1 MGYAV
6 GVVGWIADVR
16 PALLYTVG
24 LIAVSTGR
32 KDHSESYS
40 MFRNFEWLIGL
51 RYTRAKR
58 RNQFVSFISA
68 TSIIGITLGVTAL
81 IVVISV
87 MNGFQD
93 ELRNRI
99 LGMTAHATV
108 SEYERG
114 LGDWQA
120 VAKRVEHEPH
130 VMATA
135 PYVQAE
141 GMLSAQPNVSG
152 AIIRG
157 IEPKYEDAVTDI
169 GSHIIKGDIHDLKPG
184 SFGIVLGADLAKALG
199 VTVGDSLMLI
209 TANVA
214 VTPVGGLLRQRKF
227 TVVGIFK
234 IGMYEYDRGTAFID
248 LKDAQ
253 ALYRMGDKVTGLR
266 LKLDD
271 LFKAPWVARDLNR
284 KLGNPYWVS
293 DWTKA
298 NGNFFR
304 AVQTERTVMFIILSL
319 IVAVA
324 AFNIVSTLVMVVTDK
339 QGDIAILRTLGAS
352 PGSVMM
358 IFLISGTIIGLIGTL
373 VGVGL
378 GVTLALNVETI
389 VPWIEH
395 ITGTQFMPADV
406 YYISEVPSRLEWS
419 DVLHVGLMAFGLS
432 FLATIYPAWRASR
445 VQPAEALRYE

>member
-1 MGYAV
+1 
-6 GVVGWIADVR
+6 
-16 PALLYTVG
+16 
-24 LIAVSTGR
+24 
-32 KDHSESYS
+32 
-40 MFRNFEWLIGL
+40 MFRSFEWLIGL

-58 RNQFVSFISA
+58 RNRFVSFISA

-93 ELRNRI
+93 ELRHRI
-99 LGMTAHATV
+99 LGMTAHATI
-108 SEYERG
+108 SENGQPVR
-114 LGDWQA
+114 DWQQLA
-120 VAKRVEHEPH
+120 QKVKNEPH
-130 VMATA
+130 VMASA

-141 GMLSAQPNVSG
+141 AMLSAQPNVSG

-157 IEPKYEDAVTDI
+157 IEPKYEDDVTDI
-169 GSHIIKGDIHDLKPG
+169 GKHMVAGKLSDLKPG
-184 SFGIVLGADLAKALG
+184 SFGIVLGEALAQSLG
-199 VTVGDSLMLI
+199 VVVGDKLMLI

-214 VTPVGGLLRQRKF
+214 VTPVGGLLRQRQF

-234 IGMYEYDRGTAFID
+234 VGMYEYDRGSAFID

-253 ALYRMGDKVTGLR
+253 ALFRMGDGVTGLR

-271 LFKAPWVARDLNR
+271 MFRAPWVAHDLNL
-284 KLGNPYWVS
+284 KLGNPYWTT

-339 QGDIAILRTLGAS
+339 RGDIAILRTLGAS
-352 PGSVMM
+352 PGSITR
-358 IFLISGTIIGLIGTL
+358 IFLISGTVIGLIGTL
-373 VGVGL
+373 IGVGI
-378 GVTLALNVETI
+378 GVLIASNVETI

-395 ITGTQFMPADV
+395 LTGTQFMPADV
-406 YYISEVPSRLEWS
+406 YYISEVPSRLDWN
-419 DVLHVGLMAFGLS
+419 DVWHVGLMAFGLS
-432 FLATIYPAWRASR
+432 FLATIYPAWSASR

>member
-1 MGYAV
+1 
-6 GVVGWIADVR
+6 
-16 PALLYTVG
+16 
-24 LIAVSTGR
+24 
-32 KDHSESYS
+32 
-40 MFRNFEWLIGL
+40 MFRSFEWLIGL

-58 RNQFVSFISA
+58 RNRFVSFISA

-93 ELRNRI
+93 ELRHRI
-99 LGMTAHATV
+99 LGMTAHATI
-108 SEYERG
+108 SENGRA
-114 LGDWQA
+114 LQDWQTLA
-120 VAKRVEHEPH
+120 EKVKNEPDVVAS
-130 VMATA
+130 A
-135 PYVQAE
+135 PYIQAE
-141 GMLSAQPNVSG
+141 AMLSAQPNVSG

-169 GSHIIKGDIHDLKPG
+169 GKHMVAGSLNDLTPG
-184 SFGIVLGADLAKALG
+184 GFGIVLGQSLAESLG
-199 VTVGDSLMLI
+199 VAVGDKLMLI

-214 VTPVGGLLRQRKF
+214 VTPVGGLLRQRQF

-234 IGMYEYDRGTAFID
+234 VGMYEYDRGSAFID

-253 ALYRMGDKVTGLR
+253 ALFRMGDGVTGLR
-266 LKLDD
+266 LKLNDM
-271 LFKAPWVARDLNR
+271 FRAPWVAHDLNL
-284 KLGNPYWVS
+284 KLGNPYWTT
-293 DWTKA
+293 DWTQA

-339 QGDIAILRTLGAS
+339 RGDIAILRTLGAS
-352 PGSVMM
+352 PGSIMR
-358 IFLISGTIIGLIGTL
+358 IFLISGTVIGLIGTL
-373 VGVGL
+373 IGVAI
-378 GVTLALNVETI
+378 GVLIASNVETI

-406 YYISEVPSRLEWS
+406 YYISEVPSRLDWN
-419 DVLHVGLMAFGLS
+419 DVWHVGVMAFGLS
-432 FLATIYPAWRASR
+432 FLATIYPAWSASR

>member
-1 MGYAV
+1 
-6 GVVGWIADVR
+6 
-16 PALLYTVG
+16 
-24 LIAVSTGR
+24 
-32 KDHSESYS
+32 
-40 MFRNFEWLIGL
+40 MFRSFEWLIGL

-58 RNQFVSFISA
+58 RNRFVSFISA

-93 ELRNRI
+93 ELRHRI
-99 LGMTAHATV
+99 LGMTAHATI
-108 SEYERG
+108 SENG
-114 LGDWQA
+114 QALQDWQTLA
-120 VAKRVEHEPH
+120 QKVKNEPNVVAS
-130 VMATA
+130 A

-141 GMLSAQPNVSG
+141 AMLSAQPNVSG

-157 IEPKYEDAVTDI
+157 IEPKYEDEVTDI
-169 GSHIIKGDIHDLKPG
+169 GKHMVAGSLSDLKPG
-184 SFGIVLGADLAKALG
+184 GFGIVLGQSLAESLG
-199 VTVGDSLMLI
+199 VAVGDKLMLI

-214 VTPVGGLLRQRKF
+214 VTPVGGLLRQRQF

-234 IGMYEYDRGTAFID
+234 VGMYEYDRGSAFID

-253 ALYRMGDKVTGLR
+253 ALFRMGDGVTGLR
-266 LKLDD
+266 LRLDD
-271 LFKAPWVARDLNR
+271 MFRAPWVAHDLNL
-284 KLGNPYWVS
+284 KLGNPYWTT
-293 DWTKA
+293 DWTRA

-339 QGDIAILRTLGAS
+339 RGDIAILRTLGAS
-352 PGSVMM
+352 PGSIMR
-358 IFLISGTIIGLIGTL
+358 IFLISGTVIGLIGTL
-373 VGVGL
+373 IGVAI
-378 GVTLALNVETI
+378 GVLIASNVETI

-395 ITGTQFMPADV
+395 LTGTQFMPADV
-406 YYISEVPSRLEWS
+406 YYISEVPSRLDWN
-419 DVLHVGLMAFGLS
+419 DVWHVGVMAFGLS
-432 FLATIYPAWRASR
+432 FLATIYPAWSASR

>member
-1 MGYAV
+1 
-6 GVVGWIADVR
+6 
-16 PALLYTVG
+16 
-24 LIAVSTGR
+24 
-32 KDHSESYS
+32 
-40 MFRNFEWLIGL
+40 MFRSFEWLIGL

-58 RNQFVSFISA
+58 RNRFVSFISA

-93 ELRNRI
+93 ELRHRI
-99 LGMTAHATV
+99 LGMTAHATI
-108 SEYERG
+108 SENG
-114 LGDWQA
+114 QALQDWRSL
-120 VAKRVEHEPH
+120 AKKVQNEPD
-130 VMATA
+130 VMASA

-141 GMLSAQPNVSG
+141 AMLSAQPNVSG

-169 GSHIIKGDIHDLKPG
+169 GKHMVAGSLSDLKPG
-184 SFGIVLGADLAKALG
+184 GFGIVLGEALAQSLG
-199 VTVGDSLMLI
+199 VAVGDKLMLI

-214 VTPVGGLLRQRKF
+214 VTPVGGLLRQRQF

-234 IGMYEYDRGTAFID
+234 VGMYEYDRGSAFID

-253 ALYRMGDKVTGLR
+253 ALFRMGDGVTGLR

-271 LFKAPWVARDLNR
+271 MFRAPSVARDLNL
-284 KLGNPYWVS
+284 KLGNPYWTT
-293 DWTKA
+293 DWTQA

-339 QGDIAILRTLGAS
+339 RGDIAILRTLGAS
-352 PGSVMM
+352 PSSIMR
-358 IFLISGTIIGLIGTL
+358 IFLISGTVIGLIGTL
-373 VGVGL
+373 IGVGF
-378 GVTLALNVETI
+378 GVLIASNVETI

-395 ITGTQFMPADV
+395 LTGTQFMPADV
-406 YYISEVPSRLEWS
+406 YYISEVPSRLDWN
-419 DVLHVGLMAFGLS
+419 DVWHVGLMAFGLS
-432 FLATIYPAWRASR
+432 FLATIYPAWSASR

>member
-1 MGYAV
+1 
-6 GVVGWIADVR
+6 
-16 PALLYTVG
+16 
-24 LIAVSTGR
+24 
-32 KDHSESYS
+32 
-40 MFRNFEWLIGL
+40 MFRSFEWMIGL

-58 RNQFVSFISA
+58 RNRFVSFISA

-93 ELRNRI
+93 ELRHRI
-99 LGMTAHATV
+99 LGMTAHATI
-108 SEYERG
+108 SENGRA
-114 LGDWQA
+114 LQDWQTLA
-120 VAKRVEHEPH
+120 ERVKGEPD
-130 VMATA
+130 VLASA
-135 PYVQAE
+135 PYIQAE
-141 GMLSAQPNVSG
+141 AMLSAPPNVSG

-157 IEPKYEDAVTDI
+157 IEPQYEDAVTDI
-169 GSHIIKGDIHDLKPG
+169 GKHMVAGSLRDLQPG
-184 SFGIVLGADLAKALG
+184 KFGIVLGDALAQSLG
-199 VTVGDSLMLI
+199 VAVGDQLMLI

-214 VTPVGGLLRQRKF
+214 VTPVGGLLRQRQF

-234 IGMYEYDRGTAFID
+234 VGMYEYDRGSAFID

-253 ALYRMGDKVTGLR
+253 ALFRLGDGVTGLR

-271 LFKAPWVARDLNR
+271 MFRAPWVARDLNL
-284 KLGNPYWVS
+284 KLGSPYIAT
-293 DWTKA
+293 DWTQA

-339 QGDIAILRTLGAS
+339 RGDIAILRTLGAS
-352 PGSVMM
+352 PGSIMR
-358 IFLISGTIIGLIGTL
+358 IFLISGTIIGLVGT
-373 VGVGL
+373 VIGL
-378 GVTLALNVETI
+378 GFGVLIASNVETI

-395 ITGTQFMPADV
+395 LTGTQFMPADV
-406 YYISEVPSRLEWS
+406 YYISEVPSRLDWM
-419 DVLHVGLMAFGLS
+419 DVWHIGAMAFGLS
-432 FLATIYPAWRASR
+432 FLATIYPAWSASR

>member
-1 MGYAV
+1 
-6 GVVGWIADVR
+6 
-16 PALLYTVG
+16 
-24 LIAVSTGR
+24 
-32 KDHSESYS
+32 
-40 MFRNFEWLIGL
+40 MFRSFEWLIGL

-58 RNQFVSFISA
+58 RNRFVSFISA

-93 ELRNRI
+93 ELRHRI
-99 LGMTAHATV
+99 LGMTAHATI
-108 SEYERG
+108 SENG
-114 LGDWQA
+114 QALQDWRSLAQKVKNEPDV
-120 VAKRVEHEPH
+120 VAS
-130 VMATA
+130 A

-141 GMLSAQPNVSG
+141 AMLSAPPNVSG

-169 GSHIIKGDIHDLKPG
+169 GKHMVAGSLSDLKPG
-184 SFGIVLGADLAKALG
+184 GFGIVLGQALAQSLG
-199 VTVGDSLMLI
+199 VAVGDKLMLI

-214 VTPVGGLLRQRKF
+214 VTPVGGLLRQRQF

-234 IGMYEYDRGTAFID
+234 VGMYEYDRGSAFID

-253 ALYRMGDKVTGLR
+253 ALFRMGNGVTGLR
-266 LKLDD
+266 LKLDNM
-271 LFKAPWVARDLNR
+271 FRAPWVAHDLNL
-284 KLGNPYWVS
+284 KLGNPYWTT
-293 DWTKA
+293 DWTQA

-339 QGDIAILRTLGAS
+339 RGDIAILRTLGAT
-352 PGSVMM
+352 PGSIMR
-358 IFLISGTIIGLIGTL
+358 IFLISGTVIGLIGTL
-373 VGVGL
+373 IGVAI
-378 GVTLALNVETI
+378 GVLIASNVETI

-395 ITGTQFMPADV
+395 LTGTQFMPADV
-406 YYISEVPSRLEWS
+406 YYISEVPSRLDWN
-419 DVLHVGLMAFGLS
+419 DVWHVGVMAFGLS
-432 FLATIYPAWRASR
+432 FLATIYPAWSASR

>member
-1 MGYAV
+1 
-6 GVVGWIADVR
+6 
-16 PALLYTVG
+16 
-24 LIAVSTGR
+24 
-32 KDHSESYS
+32 
-40 MFRNFEWLIGL
+40 MFRSFEWLIGL

-58 RNQFVSFISA
+58 RNRFVSFISA

-93 ELRNRI
+93 ELRHRI
-99 LGMTAHATV
+99 LGMTAHATI
-108 SEYERG
+108 SENG
-114 LGDWQA
+114 QALQDWQTLA
-120 VAKRVEHEPH
+120 QKVKNEPNVVAS
-130 VMATA
+130 A

-141 GMLSAQPNVSG
+141 AMLSAQPNVSG

-157 IEPKYEDAVTDI
+157 IEPKYEDEVTDI
-169 GSHIIKGDIHDLKPG
+169 GKHMVAGSLSDLKPG
-184 SFGIVLGADLAKALG
+184 GFGIVLGQSLAESLG
-199 VTVGDSLMLI
+199 VAVGDKLMLI

-214 VTPVGGLLRQRKF
+214 VTPVGGLLRQRQF

-234 IGMYEYDRGTAFID
+234 VGMYEYDRGSAFID

-253 ALYRMGDKVTGLR
+253 ALFRMGDGVTGLR

-271 LFKAPWVARDLNR
+271 MFRAPWVAHDLNL
-284 KLGNPYWVS
+284 KLGNPYWTT
-293 DWTKA
+293 DWTQA

-339 QGDIAILRTLGAS
+339 RGDIAILRTLGAS
-352 PGSVMM
+352 PGSIMR
-358 IFLISGTIIGLIGTL
+358 IFLISGTVIGLIGTL
-373 VGVGL
+373 IGVAI
-378 GVTLALNVETI
+378 GVLIASNVETI

-395 ITGTQFMPADV
+395 LTGTQFMPADV
-406 YYISEVPSRLEWS
+406 YYISEVPSRLDWN
-419 DVLHVGLMAFGLS
+419 DVWHVGVMAFGLS
-432 FLATIYPAWRASR
+432 FLATIYPAWSASR

>member
-1 MGYAV
+1 
-6 GVVGWIADVR
+6 
-16 PALLYTVG
+16 
-24 LIAVSTGR
+24 
-32 KDHSESYS
+32 
-40 MFRNFEWLIGL
+40 MFRSFEWLIGL

-58 RNQFVSFISA
+58 RNRFVSFISA

-93 ELRNRI
+93 ELRHRI
-99 LGMTAHATV
+99 LGMTAHATI
-108 SEYERG
+108 SENG
-114 LGDWQA
+114 QALQDWQTLA
-120 VAKRVEHEPH
+120 QKVKNEPNVVAS
-130 VMATA
+130 A

-141 GMLSAQPNVSG
+141 AMLSAQPNVSG

-157 IEPKYEDAVTDI
+157 IEPQYEDEVTDI
-169 GSHIIKGDIHDLKPG
+169 GKHMVAGSLSDLKPG
-184 SFGIVLGADLAKALG
+184 GFGIVLGQSLAESLG
-199 VTVGDSLMLI
+199 VAMGDKLMLI

-214 VTPVGGLLRQRKF
+214 VTPVGGLLRQRQF

-234 IGMYEYDRGTAFID
+234 VGMYEYDRGSAFID

-253 ALYRMGDKVTGLR
+253 ALFRMGDGVTGLR
-266 LKLDD
+266 LRLDD
-271 LFKAPWVARDLNR
+271 MFRAPWVAHDLNL
-284 KLGNPYWVS
+284 KLGNPYWTT
-293 DWTKA
+293 DWTRA

-339 QGDIAILRTLGAS
+339 RGDIAILRTLGAS
-352 PGSVMM
+352 PGSIMR
-358 IFLISGTIIGLIGTL
+358 IFLISGTVIGLIGTL
-373 VGVGL
+373 IGVAI
-378 GVTLALNVETI
+378 GVLIASNVETI

-395 ITGTQFMPADV
+395 LTGTQFMPADV
-406 YYISEVPSRLEWS
+406 YYISEVPSRLDWN
-419 DVLHVGLMAFGLS
+419 DVWHIGVMAFGLS
-432 FLATIYPAWRASR
+432 FLATIYPAWSASR

>member
-1 MGYAV
+1 
-6 GVVGWIADVR
+6 
-16 PALLYTVG
+16 
-24 LIAVSTGR
+24 
-32 KDHSESYS
+32 
-40 MFRNFEWLIGL
+40 MFRSFEWVIGL

-58 RNQFVSFISA
+58 RNRFVSFISA

-93 ELRNRI
+93 ELRHRI
-99 LGMTAHATV
+99 LGMTAHATI
-108 SEYERG
+108 SESG
-114 LGDWQA
+114 HALQDWQTLA
-120 VAKRVEHEPH
+120 ERVKGEPN
-130 VMATA
+130 VLASA
-135 PYVQAE
+135 PYIQAE
-141 GMLSAQPNVSG
+141 AMLSAPPNVSG

-157 IEPKYEDAVTDI
+157 VEPEYEDAVTDI
-169 GSHIIKGDIHDLKPG
+169 GKHMVAGTLSDLKPG
-184 SFGIVLGADLAKALG
+184 TFGIVLGDALAQSLG
-199 VTVGDSLMLI
+199 VTVGDQLMLI

-214 VTPVGGLLRQRKF
+214 VTPVGGLLRQRQF

-234 IGMYEYDRGTAFID
+234 VGMYEYDRGSAFID

-253 ALYRMGDKVTGLR
+253 ALFRMGDGVTGLR

-271 LFKAPWVARDLNR
+271 MFRAPWVARDLNL
-284 KLGNPYWVS
+284 KLGSPYVAS
-293 DWTKA
+293 DWTQA

-339 QGDIAILRTLGAS
+339 RGDIAILRTLGAS
-352 PGSVMM
+352 PGSIMR
-358 IFLISGTIIGLIGTL
+358 IFLISGTIIGLVGTVIG
-373 VGVGL
+373 VAIGVL
-378 GVTLALNVETI
+378 IAANVETI

-395 ITGTQFMPADV
+395 LTGTQFMPADV
-406 YYISEVPSRLEWS
+406 YYISEVPSRLDWN
-419 DVLHVGLMAFGLS
+419 DVWHIGLMAFGLS
-432 FLATIYPAWRASR
+432 FLATIYPAWSASR

>member
-1 MGYAV
+1 
-6 GVVGWIADVR
+6 
-16 PALLYTVG
+16 
-24 LIAVSTGR
+24 
-32 KDHSESYS
+32 
-40 MFRNFEWLIGL
+40 MFRSFEWLIGL

-58 RNQFVSFISA
+58 RNRFVSFISA

-93 ELRNRI
+93 ELRHRI
-99 LGMTAHATV
+99 LGMTAHATIN
-108 SEYERG
+108 ENG
-114 LGDWQA
+114 QALQDWQTLA
-120 VAKRVEHEPH
+120 QKVKNEPN
-130 VMATA
+130 VLASA

-141 GMLSAQPNVSG
+141 AMLSAQPNVSG

-157 IEPKYEDAVTDI
+157 IEPKYEDEVTDI
-169 GSHIIKGDIHDLKPG
+169 GKHMVAGSLSDLKPG
-184 SFGIVLGADLAKALG
+184 GFGIVLGQSLAESLG
-199 VTVGDSLMLI
+199 VAVGDKLMLI

-214 VTPVGGLLRQRKF
+214 VTPVGGLLRQRQF

-234 IGMYEYDRGTAFID
+234 VGMYEYDRGSAFID

-253 ALYRMGDKVTGLR
+253 ALFRMGDGVTGLR
-266 LKLDD
+266 LRLDD
-271 LFKAPWVARDLNR
+271 MFRAPWVAHDLNL
-284 KLGNPYWVS
+284 KLGNPYWTT
-293 DWTKA
+293 DWTRA

-339 QGDIAILRTLGAS
+339 RGDIAILRTLGAS
-352 PGSVMM
+352 PGSIMR
-358 IFLISGTIIGLIGTL
+358 IFLISGTVIGLIGTL
-373 VGVGL
+373 IGVAI
-378 GVTLALNVETI
+378 GVLIASNVETI

-395 ITGTQFMPADV
+395 LTGTQFMPADV
-406 YYISEVPSRLEWS
+406 YYISEVPSRLDWN
-419 DVLHVGLMAFGLS
+419 DVWHVGVMAFGLS
-432 FLATIYPAWRASR
+432 FLATIYPAWSASR

>member
-1 MGYAV
+1 
-6 GVVGWIADVR
+6 
-16 PALLYTVG
+16 
-24 LIAVSTGR
+24 
-32 KDHSESYS
+32 
-40 MFRNFEWLIGL
+40 MFRSFEWLIGL

-58 RNQFVSFISA
+58 RNRFVSFISA

-93 ELRNRI
+93 ELRHRI
-99 LGMTAHATV
+99 LGMTAHATI
-108 SEYERG
+108 SENG
-114 LGDWQA
+114 QALQDWRSLAQKVQNEPDV
-120 VAKRVEHEPH
+120 VAS
-130 VMATA
+130 A

-141 GMLSAQPNVSG
+141 AMLSAQPNVSG

-157 IEPKYEDAVTDI
+157 IEPKYENDVTDI
-169 GSHIIKGDIHDLKPG
+169 GKHMVAGSLSDLKPG
-184 SFGIVLGADLAKALG
+184 GFGIVLGEALAQSLG
-199 VTVGDSLMLI
+199 VAVGDKLMLI

-214 VTPVGGLLRQRKF
+214 VTPVGGLLRQRQF

-234 IGMYEYDRGTAFID
+234 VGMYEYDRGSAFID

-253 ALYRMGDKVTGLR
+253 ALFRMGDGVTGLR

-271 LFKAPWVARDLNR
+271 MFRAPWVARDLNL
-284 KLGNPYWVS
+284 KLGNPYWTT
-293 DWTKA
+293 DWTQA

-339 QGDIAILRTLGAS
+339 RGDIAILRTLGAS
-352 PGSVMM
+352 PGSIMR
-358 IFLISGTIIGLIGTL
+358 IFLISGTVIGLIGTL
-373 VGVGL
+373 IGVGF
-378 GVTLALNVETI
+378 GVLIASNVETI

-395 ITGTQFMPADV
+395 LTGTQFMPADV
-406 YYISEVPSRLEWS
+406 YYISEVPSRLDWN
-419 DVLHVGLMAFGLS
+419 DVWHVGLMAFGLS
-432 FLATIYPAWRASR
+432 FLATIYPAWSASR

>member
-1 MGYAV
+1 
-6 GVVGWIADVR
+6 
-16 PALLYTVG
+16 
-24 LIAVSTGR
+24 
-32 KDHSESYS
+32 
-40 MFRNFEWLIGL
+40 MFRSFEWLIGL

-58 RNQFVSFISA
+58 RNRFVSFISA

-93 ELRNRI
+93 ELRHRI
-99 LGMTAHATV
+99 LGMTAHATI
-108 SEYERG
+108 SENG
-114 LGDWQA
+114 QALQDWRSL
-120 VAKRVEHEPH
+120 AKKVQNEPD
-130 VMATA
+130 VMASA

-141 GMLSAQPNVSG
+141 AMLSAQPNVSG

-169 GSHIIKGDIHDLKPG
+169 GKHMVAGSLSDLKPG
-184 SFGIVLGADLAKALG
+184 GFGIVLGEALAQSLG
-199 VTVGDSLMLI
+199 VAVGDKLMLI

-214 VTPVGGLLRQRKF
+214 VTPVGGLLRQRQF

-234 IGMYEYDRGTAFID
+234 VGMYEYDRGSAFID

-253 ALYRMGDKVTGLR
+253 ALFRMGDGVTGLR

-271 LFKAPWVARDLNR
+271 MFRAPWVARDLNL
-284 KLGNPYWVS
+284 KLGNPYWTT
-293 DWTKA
+293 DWTQA

-339 QGDIAILRTLGAS
+339 RGDIAILRTLGAS
-352 PGSVMM
+352 PSSIMR
-358 IFLISGTIIGLIGTL
+358 IFLISGTVIGLIGTL
-373 VGVGL
+373 IGVGF
-378 GVTLALNVETI
+378 GVLIASNVETI

-395 ITGTQFMPADV
+395 LTGTQFMPADV
-406 YYISEVPSRLEWS
+406 YYISEVPSRLDWN
-419 DVLHVGLMAFGLS
+419 DVWHVGLMAFGLS
-432 FLATIYPAWRASR
+432 FLATIYPAWSASR

>member
-1 MGYAV
+1 
-6 GVVGWIADVR
+6 
-16 PALLYTVG
+16 
-24 LIAVSTGR
+24 
-32 KDHSESYS
+32 
-40 MFRNFEWLIGL
+40 MFRSFEWLIGL

-58 RNQFVSFISA
+58 RNRFVSFISA

-93 ELRNRI
+93 ELRHRI
-99 LGMTAHATV
+99 LGMTAHATITENGQ
-108 SEYERG
+108 S
-114 LGDWQA
+114 LQDWRSLA
-120 VAKRVEHEPH
+120 AKVKNEPH
-130 VMATA
+130 VVASA
-135 PYVQAE
+135 PYIQAE
-141 GMLSAQPNVSG
+141 AMLSAPPNVSG

-157 IEPKYEDAVTDI
+157 VEPKYEDSVTDI
-169 GSHIIKGDIHDLKPG
+169 SKHMVVGSFSDLKPG
-184 SFGIVLGADLAKALG
+184 SFGIVLGQSLAQALG
-199 VTVGDSLMLI
+199 VAVGDKLMLI

-214 VTPVGGLLRQRKF
+214 VTPVGGLLRQRQF

-234 IGMYEYDRGTAFID
+234 VGMYEYDRGSAFID

-253 ALYRMGDKVTGLR
+253 ALFRMGDGVTGLR

-271 LFKAPWVARDLNR
+271 MFRAPWVAHDLNL
-284 KLGNPYWVS
+284 KLGDPYWTT

-339 QGDIAILRTLGAS
+339 RGDIAILRTLGAT
-352 PGSVMM
+352 PGSIMR
-358 IFLISGTIIGLIGTL
+358 IFLISGTVIGLIGTL
-373 VGVGL
+373 VGVGF
-378 GVTLALNVETI
+378 GVLIASNVETI

-395 ITGTQFMPADV
+395 LTGTQFMPADV
-406 YYISEVPSRLEWS
+406 YYISEVPSRLDWN
-419 DVLHVGLMAFGLS
+419 DVWHVGVMAFGLS
-432 FLATIYPAWRASR
+432 FLATIYPAWSASR

>member
-1 MGYAV
+1 
-6 GVVGWIADVR
+6 
-16 PALLYTVG
+16 
-24 LIAVSTGR
+24 
-32 KDHSESYS
+32 
-40 MFRNFEWLIGL
+40 MFRSFEWLIGL

-58 RNQFVSFISA
+58 RNRFVSFISA

-93 ELRNRI
+93 ELRHRI
-99 LGMTAHATV
+99 LGMTAHATI
-108 SEYERG
+108 SENG
-114 LGDWQA
+114 QALQDWRSL
-120 VAKRVEHEPH
+120 AKKVQNEPD
-130 VMATA
+130 VMASA

-141 GMLSAQPNVSG
+141 AMLSAQPNVSG

-169 GSHIIKGDIHDLKPG
+169 GKHMVAGSLSDLKPG
-184 SFGIVLGADLAKALG
+184 GFGIVLGEALAQSLG
-199 VTVGDSLMLI
+199 VAVGDKLMLI

-214 VTPVGGLLRQRKF
+214 VTPVGGLLRQRQF

-234 IGMYEYDRGTAFID
+234 VGMYEYDRGSAFID

-253 ALYRMGDKVTGLR
+253 ALFRMGDGVTGLR

-271 LFKAPWVARDLNR
+271 MFRAPWVARDLNL
-284 KLGNPYWVS
+284 KLGNPYWTT
-293 DWTKA
+293 DWTQA

-339 QGDIAILRTLGAS
+339 RGDIAILRTLGAS
-352 PGSVMM
+352 PGSIMR
-358 IFLISGTIIGLIGTL
+358 IFLISGTVIGLIGTL
-373 VGVGL
+373 IGVGF
-378 GVTLALNVETI
+378 GVLIASNVETI

-395 ITGTQFMPADV
+395 LTGTQFMPADV
-406 YYISEVPSRLEWS
+406 YYISEVPSRLDWN
-419 DVLHVGLMAFGLS
+419 DVWHVGFMAFGLS
-432 FLATIYPAWRASR
+432 FLATIYPAWSASR

>member
-1 MGYAV
+1 
-6 GVVGWIADVR
+6 
-16 PALLYTVG
+16 
-24 LIAVSTGR
+24 
-32 KDHSESYS
+32 
-40 MFRNFEWLIGL
+40 MFRSFEWMVGL

-58 RNQFVSFISA
+58 RNRFVSFISA

-93 ELRNRI
+93 ELRHRI
-99 LGMTAHATV
+99 LGMTAHATI
-108 SEYERG
+108 SENGRP
-114 LGDWQA
+114 LHDWQTLA
-120 VAKRVEHEPH
+120 EQVKGEPD
-130 VMATA
+130 VLASA

-141 GMLSAQPNVSG
+141 AMLSAPPNVSG

-169 GSHIIKGDIHDLKPG
+169 GQHMVAGKLSDLKPG
-184 SFGIVLGADLAKALG
+184 TFGIVLGDALAQSLG
-199 VTVGDSLMLI
+199 VAVGDQLMLI

-214 VTPVGGLLRQRKF
+214 VTPVGGLLRQRQF

-234 IGMYEYDRGTAFID
+234 VGMYEYDRGSAFID
-248 LKDAQ
+248 LQDAQ
-253 ALYRMGDKVTGLR
+253 ALFRLGDGVTGLR

-271 LFKAPWVARDLNR
+271 MFRAPWVARDLNL
-284 KLGNPYWVS
+284 KLGSPYIAT
-293 DWTKA
+293 DWTQA

-339 QGDIAILRTLGAS
+339 RGDIAILRTLGAS
-352 PGSVMM
+352 PGSIMR
-358 IFLISGTIIGLIGTL
+358 IFLISGTIIGLVGT
-373 VGVGL
+373 VIGL
-378 GVTLALNVETI
+378 GFGVLIASNVETI

-395 ITGTQFMPADV
+395 LTGTQFMPADV
-406 YYISEVPSRLEWS
+406 YYISEVPSRLDWR
-419 DVLHVGLMAFGLS
+419 DVWHIGAMAFGLS
-432 FLATIYPAWRASR
+432 FLATIYPAWSASR

>member
-1 MGYAV
+1 
-6 GVVGWIADVR
+6 
-16 PALLYTVG
+16 
-24 LIAVSTGR
+24 
-32 KDHSESYS
+32 
-40 MFRNFEWLIGL
+40 MFRSFEWVIGL

-58 RNQFVSFISA
+58 RNRFVSFISA

-93 ELRNRI
+93 ELRHRI
-99 LGMTAHATV
+99 LGMTAHATI
-108 SEYERG
+108 SESG
-114 LGDWQA
+114 HALQDWQTLA
-120 VAKRVEHEPH
+120 ERVKGEPN
-130 VMATA
+130 VLASA
-135 PYVQAE
+135 PYIQAE
-141 GMLSAQPNVSG
+141 AMLSAPPNVSG

-157 IEPKYEDAVTDI
+157 IEPEYEDAVTDI
-169 GSHIIKGDIHDLKPG
+169 GKHMVAGTLSDLKPG
-184 SFGIVLGADLAKALG
+184 TFGIVLGDALAQSLG
-199 VTVGDSLMLI
+199 VTVGDQLMLI

-214 VTPVGGLLRQRKF
+214 VTPVGGLLRQRQF

-234 IGMYEYDRGTAFID
+234 VGMYEYDRGSAFID

-253 ALYRMGDKVTGLR
+253 ALFRMGDGVTGLR

-271 LFKAPWVARDLNR
+271 MFRAPWVARDLNL
-284 KLGNPYWVS
+284 KLGSPYIAS
-293 DWTKA
+293 DWTHA

-339 QGDIAILRTLGAS
+339 RGDIAILRTLGAS
-352 PGSVMM
+352 PGSIMR
-358 IFLISGTIIGLIGTL
+358 IFLISGTIIGLVGTVIG
-373 VGVGL
+373 VAIGVL
-378 GVTLALNVETI
+378 MAANVETI

-395 ITGTQFMPADV
+395 LTGTQFMPADV
-406 YYISEVPSRLEWS
+406 YYISEVPSRLDWN
-419 DVLHVGLMAFGLS
+419 DVWHIGLMAFGLS
-432 FLATIYPAWRASR
+432 FLATIYPAWSASR

>member
-1 MGYAV
+1 
-6 GVVGWIADVR
+6 
-16 PALLYTVG
+16 
-24 LIAVSTGR
+24 
-32 KDHSESYS
+32 
-40 MFRNFEWLIGL
+40 MFRSFEWVIGL

-58 RNQFVSFISA
+58 RNRFVSFISA

-93 ELRNRI
+93 ELRHRI
-99 LGMTAHATV
+99 LGMTAHATI
-108 SEYERG
+108 SESG
-114 LGDWQA
+114 HALQDWQTLA
-120 VAKRVEHEPH
+120 ERVKGEPN
-130 VMATA
+130 VLASA
-135 PYVQAE
+135 PYIQAE
-141 GMLSAQPNVSG
+141 AMLSAPPNVSG

-157 IEPKYEDAVTDI
+157 VAPEYEDAVTDI
-169 GSHIIKGDIHDLKPG
+169 GKHMVAGTLSDLKPG
-184 SFGIVLGADLAKALG
+184 TFGIVLGDALAQSLG
-199 VTVGDSLMLI
+199 VTVGDQLMLI

-214 VTPVGGLLRQRKF
+214 VTPVGGLLRQRQF

-234 IGMYEYDRGTAFID
+234 VGMYEYDRGSAFID

-253 ALYRMGDKVTGLR
+253 ALFRMGDGVTGLR

-271 LFKAPWVARDLNR
+271 MFRAPWVARDLNL
-284 KLGNPYWVS
+284 KLGSPYVAS
-293 DWTKA
+293 DWTQA

-339 QGDIAILRTLGAS
+339 RGDIAILRTLGAS
-352 PGSVMM
+352 PGSIMR
-358 IFLISGTIIGLIGTL
+358 IFLISGTIIGLVGTVIG
-373 VGVGL
+373 VAIGVL
-378 GVTLALNVETI
+378 IAANVETI

-395 ITGTQFMPADV
+395 LTGTQFMPADV
-406 YYISEVPSRLEWS
+406 YYISEVPSRLDWN
-419 DVLHVGLMAFGLS
+419 DVWHIGLMAFGLS
-432 FLATIYPAWRASR
+432 FLATIYPAWSASR

>member
-1 MGYAV
+1 
-6 GVVGWIADVR
+6 
-16 PALLYTVG
+16 
-24 LIAVSTGR
+24 
-32 KDHSESYS
+32 
-40 MFRNFEWLIGL
+40 MFRSFEWLIGL

-58 RNQFVSFISA
+58 RNRFVSFISA

-93 ELRNRI
+93 ELRHRI
-99 LGMTAHATV
+99 LGMTAHATI
-108 SEYERG
+108 SENG
-114 LGDWQA
+114 KALQDWQTLA
-120 VAKRVEHEPH
+120 QKVKNEPNVVAS
-130 VMATA
+130 A

-141 GMLSAQPNVSG
+141 AMLSAQPNVSG

-157 IEPKYEDAVTDI
+157 IEPKFEDAVTDI
-169 GSHIIKGDIHDLKPG
+169 GKHMVAGSLSDLKPG
-184 SFGIVLGADLAKALG
+184 GFGIVLGQSLAESLG
-199 VTVGDSLMLI
+199 VAVGDKLMLI

-214 VTPVGGLLRQRKF
+214 VTPVGGLLRQRQF

-234 IGMYEYDRGTAFID
+234 VGMYEYDRGSAFID

-253 ALYRMGDKVTGLR
+253 ALFRMGDGVTGLR

-271 LFKAPWVARDLNR
+271 MFRAPWVAHDLNL
-284 KLGNPYWVS
+284 KLGNPYWTT
-293 DWTKA
+293 DWTQA

-339 QGDIAILRTLGAS
+339 RGDIAILRTLGAS
-352 PGSVMM
+352 PGSIMR
-358 IFLISGTIIGLIGTL
+358 IFLISGTVIGLIGTL
-373 VGVGL
+373 IGVAI
-378 GVTLALNVETI
+378 GVLIASNVETI

-395 ITGTQFMPADV
+395 LTGTQFMPADV
-406 YYISEVPSRLEWS
+406 YYISEVPSRLDWN
-419 DVLHVGLMAFGLS
+419 DVWHVGLMAFGLS
-432 FLATIYPAWRASR
+432 FLATIYPAWSASR